1 TYGMTE
7 TASQVVTLSPEYS
20 LKKLGSAGK
29 ALFPNQIKIMDPDEQ
44 QIGEIWIKGPTI
56 TKGYLHK
63 RAKDSFVDGWFRSG
77 DLGYLDE
84 DGFLYIVDRRSDL
97 IVSGGENIYPAEIES
112 ALLEHPDIIEAG
124 VTGMEDPLW
133 GKVPYAFIVT
143 K

>member
-1 TYGMTE
+1 M
-7 TASQVVTLSPEYS
+7 
-20 LKKLGSAGK
+20 
-29 ALFPNQIKIMDPDEQ
+29 
-44 QIGEIWIKGPTI
+44 
-56 TKGYLHK
+56 
-63 RAKDSFVDGWFRSG
+63 DGWFRSG

-143 K
+143 KTRLQEEKIQAFCEQRLAKYKIPKRFIPIDELPKNASNKIMRKELIKYIR